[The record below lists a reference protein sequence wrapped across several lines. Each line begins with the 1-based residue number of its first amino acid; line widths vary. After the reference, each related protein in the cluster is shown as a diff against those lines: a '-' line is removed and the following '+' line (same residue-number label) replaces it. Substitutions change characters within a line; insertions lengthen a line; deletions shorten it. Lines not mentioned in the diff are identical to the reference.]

1 MVTMLILP
9 WRWAKEPRPQ
19 NALVFASMF
28 DGPGLRRGWRVF
40 TAGVRLRR
48 AVLGAPG
55 ALGVSLRAHPL
66 QGRYYTLSMW
76 RDQQSLL
83 AFAHGP
89 AHRRAIR
96 SVAELGPAGQ
106 VLVSR
111 DASTQQ
117 RPTWRDTMR
126 WLAAAGPGP
135 YRHQPATG
143 TPQDEIPASRD
154 VARPP
159 MTR

>member
-96 SVAELGPAGQ
+96 SVAELGPARQ